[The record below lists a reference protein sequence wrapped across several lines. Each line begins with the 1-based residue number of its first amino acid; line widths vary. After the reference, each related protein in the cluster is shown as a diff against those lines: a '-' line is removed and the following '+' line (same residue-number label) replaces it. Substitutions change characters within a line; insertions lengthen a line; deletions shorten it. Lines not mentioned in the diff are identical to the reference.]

1 MTPPL
6 IRSDTIS
13 RSAPD
18 FPGLDYAALRSAGI
32 AYVQKHAA
40 ANWTDFNEHD
50 PGVTLLELLSY
61 ALTDLSYRAG
71 FAIADLLADAH
82 GRIHPTAF
90 ALHPAWRALPSPPVT
105 ANDFRRM
112 LLDRVAGLGNAWI
125 EPRAAASGVNGLH
138 DIVVQPRVA
147 LPGDTLRHAPD
158 ERLARRVARA
168 FLRQRPM
175 GEDIGAVT
183 VLRPL
188 PVTIEARIHVVHHVD
203 PEAIVAQAIQR
214 AALALAPEPRRVD
227 LAAMLAESPATLF
240 DGPLPANG
248 FFRDAELGSRSAT
261 ISLDTIVARI
271 EDIPGVMA
279 VHDARLCA
287 EGTRDADGDL
297 PIPPGLFACLDAELS
312 HHALPLKIV
321 VDGRARPVDHR
332 RVRHLLE
339 DLWREHRR
347 LYPVKA
353 ALAEHWP
360 MPDGRPRDLS
370 TFAPLAA
377 ALPRVYGL
385 NDGVIPPVTP
395 ASRQLLGFLA
405 IFEALMVDFV
415 DRVGAV
421 RGLIATGRWPDT
433 PLASADLLGRV
444 PALRQLGTPP
454 REEAGLPPAM
464 PLDQQERLADFLLVA
479 QGGEVPTV
487 PVSPGI
493 APDSPAALRHRIA
506 VKHSLLARLPV
517 LARRKGRG
525 FDYRARPAPGKL
537 SGAELLARLLLGDHD
552 VADHRHR
559 VRIGIVEHVLL
570 RPRTSARDAFEDGV
584 HDYGLGVSAVIH
596 LPHGKDGHGA
606 YRRAIEQA
614 LRDASPAHLT
624 VAVHPVDI
632 RDWRRFTHAY
642 RHWRAG
648 LRDGDDETIDWTS
661 IELRE
666 MLAEFA
672 VEGPQ

>member
-6 IRSDTIS
+6 TRSDTIA
-13 RSAPD
+13 RGAPD
-18 FPGLDYAALRSAGI
+18 FPGLDYAALRSQGV
-32 AYVQKHAA
+32 AYVQNYAA

-71 FAIADLLADAH
+71 FDIADLLADAH
-82 GRIHPTAF
+82 GRVHSTAY

-112 LLDRVAGLGNAWI
+112 LLDRVEGLGNVWI
-125 EPRAAASGVNGLH
+125 EPRAAAAGVNGLH

-158 ERLARRVARA
+158 ERLARRVART

-188 PVTIEARIHVVHHVD
+188 PVTVEARIHVEHHVD
-203 PEAIVAQAIQR
+203 PEAILAQAIQR
-214 AALALAPEPRRVD
+214 AALAFAPEPRRVD
-227 LAAMLAESPATLF
+227 LATMLAESPDTLF

-248 FFRDAELGSRSAT
+248 FFRDAELGSRPAT
-261 ISLDTIVARI
+261 ISRDTIVARI

-279 VHDARLCA
+279 VYDAKLRA
-287 EGTRDADGDL
+287 GGTRDADGDL
-297 PIPPGLFACLDAELS
+297 PISPGLFACLDADLS
-312 HHALPLKIV
+312 HHVLPLKIV

-332 RVRHLLE
+332 RVRHLLQE
-339 DLWREHRR
+339 LWREHRR

-360 MPDGRPRDLS
+360 MPEGRPRTLS
-370 TFAPLAA
+370 NFAPIAA
-377 ALPRVYGL
+377 ALPGVYGL
-385 NDGVIPPVTP
+385 NDGVIPPATP
-395 ASRQLLGFLA
+395 AARQLLGFLA

-415 DRVGAV
+415 DRIGTV
-421 RGLIATGRWPDT
+421 RGWIANGRWPDT

-444 PALRQLGTPP
+444 PALRQLGAQPC
-454 REEAGLPPAM
+454 EAAGMPPAM
-464 PLDQQERLADFLLVA
+464 PLDQQERLVDFLLVA
-479 QGGEVPTV
+479 QGGEVPLI
-487 PVSPGI
+487 PVSPGV
-493 APDSPAALRHRIA
+493 APDSPAALRHRMA
-506 VKHSLLARLPV
+506 VKRTLLARLPM

-525 FDYRARPAPGKL
+525 VDYRARAAPGKL
-537 SGAELLARLLLGDHD
+537 SGTELLARLLLGDHD

-570 RPRTSARDAFEDGV
+570 RPRTAAREAFENGV
-584 HDYGLGVSAVIH
+584 HDYGLLVSVVIH

-624 VAVHPVDI
+624 VDVHPVDI
-632 RDWRRFTHAY
+632 ADWRRFAHAY

-648 LRDGDDETIDWTS
+648 LRDGDGETIDWTS
-661 IELRE
+661 VELRE

-672 VEGPQ
+672 AEGRR